1 MIEEWTFHL
10 NVFCLR
16 QWGGG
21 GTCTATLLL
30 NSTYESFWC
39 AGEPGAGAAD
49 RPAHTGDPG
58 ATEAAAGDAHSQDQ
72 AGGQSFF
79 PFAIF

>member
-1 MIEEWTFHL
+1 MEK
-10 NVFCLR
+10 VFPH
-16 QWGGG
+16 QY
-21 GTCTATLLL
+21 
-30 NSTYESFWC
+30 SVPVWC